1 MNISPVAMAFIAFA
15 VLAAPWLVRK
25 LQLRLEL
32 SSAKHRSLAGH
43 ARWSR
48 RFAKLLPFYEFE
60 EAQFFTADD
69 APREIAQ
76 ARRSAFMRL
85 ADLYAQRFPKTAA
98 ASAEIERGVSDV
110 QFTARYRVPFP
121 FSGYARRHLKVG
133 NFLQSSE
140 RRGGHRSRRQSALRS
155 HGFVWRECL
164 WLRLL

>member
-1 MNISPVAMAFIAFA
+1 MNTSAGMILIL
-15 VLAAPWLVRK
+15 LATLVTLWLARR

-48 RFAKLLPFYEFE
+48 RLAKLLPFYEFDE
-60 EAQFFTADD
+60 KEFFTADD

-76 ARRSAFMRL
+76 ARRNAFARL

-110 QFTARYRVPFP
+110 QFTARYRVPFQ
-121 FSGYARRHLKVG
+121 FSSYARRLAAT
-133 NFLQSSE
+133 SSGASSQ
-140 RRGGHRSRRQSALRS
+140 RKSRSSS
-155 HGFVWRECL
+155 YS
-164 WLRLL
+164 